1 MDELENLGNELLSIA
16 NRIEDIRVELY
27 RNEEY
32 KKLFLFEKE
41 FQEEDDR
48 LFKIQSDLRDLAH
61 FLNSDLGYT

>member
-1 MDELENLGNELLSIA
+1 MDKLENLGNELLSIA

-32 KKLFLFEKE
+32 KNFFLFEKK

-61 FLNSDLGYT
+61 FLNSDLGYI

>member
-1 MDELENLGNELLSIA
+1 MNKLENLGSELFSIA

-41 FQEEDDR
+41 FQEEDGR
-48 LFKIQSDLRDLAH
+48 LFKTQSDLRDLAH
-61 FLNSDLGYT
+61 FLNSDLDYL

>member
-32 KKLFLFEKE
+32 KNFFFLKKS
-41 FQEEDDR
+41 
-48 LFKIQSDLRDLAH
+48 FKKKMIGFSKFNPIYATWH
-61 FLNSDLGYT
+61 TF